1 MEMEVKWDR
10 NLIIKATSRGTKTDV
25 PTLEWGT
32 DLLSK
37 RTKIEDSKQKLPRES
52 SSKRTVGTEENL
64 TSGKE
69 LTGNESWFAR
79 KIIASKNRI
88 RTKTRSTQKKTL
100 ETGPIT
106 ETNRAENQTKS
117 HSQTRSKMIF
127 FS

>member
-1 MEMEVKWDR
+1 
-10 NLIIKATSRGTKTDV
+10 V

-69 LTGNESWFAR
+69 LTGNES
-79 KIIASKNRI
+79 
-88 RTKTRSTQKKTL
+88 
-100 ETGPIT
+100 
-106 ETNRAENQTKS
+106 
-117 HSQTRSKMIF
+117 
-127 FS
+127 

>member
-1 MEMEVKWDR
+1 
-10 NLIIKATSRGTKTDV
+10 LIIKATSRGTKTDV

-69 LTGNESWFAR
+69 LTGNES
-79 KIIASKNRI
+79 
-88 RTKTRSTQKKTL
+88 
-100 ETGPIT
+100 
-106 ETNRAENQTKS
+106 
-117 HSQTRSKMIF
+117 
-127 FS
+127 